1 MKQLS
6 GLLGELR
13 QKLCAGFPEQAG
25 IQQLI
30 FPAPGLVGRQL
41 LEWLTA
47 QTHFPQFIGVTVT
60 TMKKPPSAGKPAHL
74 PI

>member
-47 QTHFPQFIGVTVT
+47 QTHFPQLLAS
-60 TMKKPPSAGKPAHL
+60 P
-74 PI
+74 